1 MGVKATELRK
11 GAVIEKDGDLL
22 LITEYMHHTPGNL
35 RAVIHVKL
43 KSLRTGSTKELR
55 LSSGDVLEVAYLD
68 KKPCEYLYREGT
80 GGYVFMEQENFE
92 QVTIPATLISEQMGY
107 VKENTVVAITF
118 HGAVPIGLELPAELP
133 ASVVLE
139 VTEAEIAVRGNTAT
153 NVKKEAVLETGLKI
167 KVPIHISVGDK
178 VKVRTSDGEFQGRA
192 T

>member
-22 LITEYMHHTPGNL
+22 LVTEYMHHTPGNL

-92 QVTIPATLISEQMGY
+92 QVTIPAALISEQMGY

-118 HGAVPIGLELPAELP
+118 HGATPIGLELP

-192 T
+192 S